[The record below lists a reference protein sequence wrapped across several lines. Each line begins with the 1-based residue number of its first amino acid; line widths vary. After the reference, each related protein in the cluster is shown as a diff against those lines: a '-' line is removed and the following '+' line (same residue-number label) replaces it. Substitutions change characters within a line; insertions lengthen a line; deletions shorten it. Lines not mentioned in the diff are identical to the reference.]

1 MSQSFNINESV
12 ILLTGG
18 AGFIGSHMVHHLVHT
33 YPGCRVYSMDKLEYC
48 SSMSNLDAVKDCDNH
63 KFIKGDITSAD
74 FVNYIISEHG
84 IDTIMHFA
92 AQSHVDNSF
101 GDSFEF
107 SKSNILGTHVL
118 LEASRT
124 HGIKRFIHVS
134 TDEVYGEVAKGEPNC
149 IEDRVLAPTN
159 PYAATKAAAES
170 LVMAYHK
177 SFKIPVVI
185 TRSNNIYGPN
195 QYPEKVIPKFICSL
209 LNGRKC
215 NSRHYLHVSD
225 LTKAMAIVLEKGEIG
240 QTYNIGTD
248 LEVSNLQLARFLL
261 LKLGLVE
268 RRPGSHGKLLDS
280 LGNLAGT
287 GEKLHGEEEFFAF
300 VEDRPFNDRRY
311 AIDSQKMHGLG
322 WQPEVGFEEG
332 IAQTIE
338 WYGAHWDGW
347 WDEDVAATSL
357 VAHPGRVILRSG
369 PPLLHHRFMRIAS
382 QDQVDALLRETFTA
396 ETSDEVVVAARALAR
411 LSIANPDEG
420 VRALFDRRIL
430 ATLLD
435 AAKDKKSGLARE
447 GAMLALA
454 AIFSADGAVACAPL
468 CLKTCAPI
476 ILDLCADKGAVVR
489 EAAVDA
495 LNALFALPSPEA
507 VKPHVLP
514 ILFEHGLPS
523 SRKWHSRVATLNVL
537 KQLAQRAPEQIGASL
552 VELIPAVSE
561 CIDDTR
567 TEVSETAYA
576 TMTAIC
582 SVVGNQ
588 DLAPKIPI
596 LVDCIA
602 HPNHITECIQKL
614 SSTTFVAE
622 VNGTALA
629 ILVPILVRALN
640 ERSMVVQRQ
649 TVIIINNL
657 CKLVRDPA
665 EAGQFLPLLLPGID
679 TIIEMAAFPEVR
691 ALATAARNTLVK
703 AGGDVKKDSVVPDE
717 LKPQAVLQTFLS
729 IIPKVSGT
737 FIDALFIEA
746 LEFISPIAS
755 AMFVDSRLSFKEW
768 TELDICSSLLT
779 AFIGKKDTD
788 PVIKAVLAH
797 YTALEKKRRQGDAA
811 DVDDGVEEICN
822 CDFSLA
828 YGGMMLLN
836 HTNLTLKRGM
846 RYGLCGANGAGK
858 STLMRAIATG
868 KVEGFPS
875 PEQLRT
881 VMVEHALQGEDATL
895 PIVDFIQTDN
905 KLAGKTQQEI
915 SAALS
920 AVGFSSEMQKNSVGS
935 LSGGWKMKLEL
946 ARAMLLDADVLLL
959 DEPTNHLDVGN
970 IKWLEEYL
978 NSQTRI
984 TSVIVSHDSSFL
996 DNICTHIIHYERKKL
1011 VYYKG
1016 NLSEFVKVK
1025 PEAKSYYT
1033 LSASQVKFSFPPP
1046 TILTGIKSATK
1057 AILYMNNVNY
1067 QYPGASKMSLSDVS
1081 VSVSLSSRVGIVGKN
1096 GAGKS
1101 TLIKVLLGE
1110 LQPSSGTVWKHPN
1123 LRVGYVA
1130 QHAFHHLEQ
1139 HLDLTPNKYLQ
1150 WRYANGDDRE
1160 VHAKVTRVLT
1170 EEDKKQ
1176 MSKYLDVVGT
1186 KRQIEYIIGRQ
1197 KLKKSFQ
1204 YEIKWVG
1211 HKHKFNTWLPRERL
1225 IDEGFTK
1232 IHQEY
1237 DDNQAAPEGLGDIA
1251 DFNMIGGLSGGQK
1264 VKVVIAAALW
1274 QNPHIL
1280 VFDEPT
1286 NYLDRDSLGG
1296 LAVAI
1301 RDWGGGVVMISHN
1314 DEFLSAL
1321 CPELWLVDAGRL
1333 VHKGKSAVATE
1344 NFEDHAEEAK
1354 KIEAKIRP
1362 KKKKLTRNQ
1371 LKEREVR
1378 RRERHLKWLIEGGEK
1393 PKDSDSD

>member
-1 MSQSFNINESV
+1 
-12 ILLTGG
+12 
-18 AGFIGSHMVHHLVHT
+18 
-33 YPGCRVYSMDKLEYC
+33 
-48 SSMSNLDAVKDCDNH
+48 
-63 KFIKGDITSAD
+63 
-74 FVNYIISEHG
+74 
-84 IDTIMHFA
+84 
-92 AQSHVDNSF
+92 
-101 GDSFEF
+101 
-107 SKSNILGTHVL
+107 
-118 LEASRT
+118 
-124 HGIKRFIHVS
+124 
-134 TDEVYGEVAKGEPNC
+134 
-149 IEDRVLAPTN
+149 
-159 PYAATKAAAES
+159 
-170 LVMAYHK
+170 
-177 SFKIPVVI
+177 
-185 TRSNNIYGPN
+185 
-195 QYPEKVIPKFICSL
+195 
-209 LNGRKC
+209 
-215 NSRHYLHVSD
+215 
-225 LTKAMAIVLEKGEIG
+225 
-240 QTYNIGTD
+240 
-248 LEVSNLQLARFLL
+248 
-261 LKLGLVE
+261 
-268 RRPGSHGKLLDS
+268 
-280 LGNLAGT
+280 
-287 GEKLHGEEEFFAF
+287 
-300 VEDRPFNDRRY
+300 
-311 AIDSQKMHGLG
+311 
-322 WQPEVGFEEG
+322 
-332 IAQTIE
+332 
-338 WYGAHWDGW
+338 
-347 WDEDVAATSL
+347 
-357 VAHPGRVILRSG
+357 
-369 PPLLHHRFMRIAS
+369 MRIAS

-454 AIFSADGAVACAPL
+454 AIFSADGAGACAPL

-996 DNICTHIIHYERKKL
+996 DNVCTHIIHYERKKL

-1232 IHQEY
+1232 IVQEF
-1237 DDNQAAPEGLGDIA
+1237 DDHEAAREGLGYRELIPSVIRKHFEDVGLDGDIA